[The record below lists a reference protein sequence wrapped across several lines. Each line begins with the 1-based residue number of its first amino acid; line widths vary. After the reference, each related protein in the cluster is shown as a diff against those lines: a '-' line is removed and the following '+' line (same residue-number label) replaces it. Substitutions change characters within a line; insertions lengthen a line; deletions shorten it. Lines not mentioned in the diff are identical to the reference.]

1 MQFSM
6 TCIIPT
12 HSVFMAIKWSTEPFW
27 REDVETHTHTHTH
40 TERERERLL
49 GLMLL
54 YVLVT

>member
-1 MQFSM
+1 M

-40 TERERERLL
+40 TERERERERLL